1 MAEFTFLKLELDEFV
16 ANAPFSGGE
25 EAEIAEEIAD
35 AEGEGPGS
43 LAALVVGL
51 LFLIV
56 LAVAVRKVRGG
67 GSEDDEI
74 EE

>member
-1 MAEFTFLKLELDEFV
+1 MTEFTLFKLELDDFV

-35 AEGEGPGS
+35 VEGEGPGS

-67 GSEDDEI
+67 ESEDAV

>member
-1 MAEFTFLKLELDEFV
+1 MTEFTLFKLELDDFV

-35 AEGEGPGS
+35 VEGEGSGS

-67 GSEDDEI
+67 ESEDAV